1 MSVMFPFI
9 RRLVAVFAIA
19 TSAAQAA
26 PLSPDPTGHWY
37 NPNESGWGATIAQQ
51 NDVLFVMLFVYDE
64 QGKPAWFVASN
75 VRDAGGGVFSGPL
88 YRTSGPWFGMA
99 FDPMAVQS
107 QAVGTLSVQY
117 AVNFG
122 GQASLRLSYTV
133 NGVAVTKGVTRLT
146 WDRNAERLPGAY
158 FGGVNFNL
166 SATTLPAG
174 CSSPPDI
181 FPPGS
186 EFHINMSAPDSIFI
200 IRGTGI
206 DTVQLIGG
214 TYAQSGQFGVIT
226 GGLFSGIVVNPLKIA
241 DAQVTNLVINDDGF
255 LGHVRLVAGNCSYEG
270 SIAATRR

>member
-1 MSVMFPFI
+1 MTPMATFL
-9 RRLVAVFAIA
+9 RRLIAAFAFA
-19 TSAAQAA
+19 SAAAQAA
-26 PLSPDPTGHWY
+26 PMSPDPTGYWY

-51 NDVLFVMLFVYDE
+51 KDVLFVMLFVYDE
-64 QGKPAWFVASN
+64 QGKPEWFVASN

-88 YRTSGPWFGMA
+88 YRTSGPWFGTT

-158 FGGVNFNL
+158 FGGINFSL
-166 SATTLPAG
+166 AAASQPVG
-174 CSSPPDI
+174 CAPPPDF

-186 EFHINMSAPDSIFI
+186 EFRINMSAPDSIFI

-226 GGLFSGIVVNPLKIA
+226 GALYSGIIVNPLKIA
-241 DAQVTNLVINDDGF
+241 DAQVSNLVINDDGI
-255 LGHVRLVAGNCSYEG
+255 LGHVRIVSGNCVYEG